1 MYVAIDPYRKTTIIV
16 YGIYFPKVS
25 IKSIKNTRKNH
36 CSIIRNESIV
46 LSYYAINDLTN
57 YKS

>member
-1 MYVAIDPYRKTTIIV
+1 MYVAIDPYPKNTIIV
-16 YGIYFPKVS
+16 YGIYFSKVR

-36 CSIIRNESIV
+36 FAIVRNESIV

-57 YKS
+57 LKP